1 MADAKIAENYY
12 CKLCEYKCS
21 KQSDYMKHLTTSKH
35 KRLTKKSPLD
45 MIYKCHCGKVYS
57 HRQSL
62 HKHKK
67 NCKTLEDKIDILLET
82 NKFLLQEHKEIKNK
96 LNETTGTTQI
106 NNNFNLHLYLNETC
120 KDALNLNDFISN
132 INIEAIDLKEIL
144 ANGVESNMKTI
155 FMRNLKNIEQ
165 DKRPIQCTDIK
176 RDIVY
181 VKDENVWQK
190 DNEHEKL
197 NSSIKEVHNK
207 HVRGLNKLT
216 QDLGIDNYI
225 ELVSKVSDD
234 IKMDGIKKTILKETK
249 IIKNN

>member
-1 MADAKIAENYY
+1 MADAKLAENYY
-12 CKLCEYKCS
+12 CKICDYTCNK
-21 KQSDYMKHLTTSKH
+21 KSDYCKHLTTSKH

-45 MIYKCHCGKVYS
+45 MLYKCHCGKVYS

-67 NCKTLEDKIDILLET
+67 NCKSLEDKIDILLET
-82 NKFLLQEHKEIKNK
+82 NKFLLQEHKEIKDK
-96 LNETTGTTQI
+96 LNETPSATQI

-132 INIEAIDLKEIL
+132 INIEDIDLKEIL

-155 FMRNLKNIEQ
+155 FMRNLKKLEQ

-197 NSSIKEVHNK
+197 KFSIKEVHNK

-216 QDLGIDNYI
+216 EDLDVDNYI

-234 IKMDGIKKTILKETK
+234 IKLDSIKKTILKETK

>member
-1 MADAKIAENYY
+1 
-12 CKLCEYKCS
+12 
-21 KQSDYMKHLTTSKH
+21 
-35 KRLTKKSPLD
+35 
-45 MIYKCHCGKVYS
+45 
-57 HRQSL
+57 
-62 HKHKK
+62 
-67 NCKTLEDKIDILLET
+67 
-82 NKFLLQEHKEIKNK
+82 
-96 LNETTGTTQI
+96 
-106 NNNFNLHLYLNETC
+106 
-120 KDALNLNDFISN
+120 
-132 INIEAIDLKEIL
+132 
-144 ANGVESNMKTI
+144 MKTI